1 MGMKANSGLFTG
13 TKGYL
18 RFKLDIQ
25 MFATKKSDG
34 AFSSRGHITDKS
46 VSEFRE
52 QFIGKSIGQIA
63 EDMKK
68 YGYEAIIGKSKHPG
82 SKAKII
88 VVKNSDKH
96 KNITQVQ
103 VSPGSTRHG
112 NVPYVKFSLNNPVGA
127 KQYAKIKVID
137 AKKTDYKSDGKEKT
151 YVFFRRK
158 QK

>member
-1 MGMKANSGLFTG
+1 MAYYRKLKGL
-13 TKGYL
+13 
-18 RFKLDIQ
+18 
-25 MFATKKSDG
+25 
-34 AFSSRGHITDKS
+34 
-46 VSEFRE
+46 
-52 QFIGKSIGQIA
+52 
-63 EDMKK
+63 
-68 YGYEAIIGKSKHPG
+68 
-82 SKAKII
+82 KII

-112 NVPYVKFSLNNPVGA
+112 SVPYVKFSLNNPVGA
-127 KQYAKIKVID
+127 KKYAKIKVID